1 MNAEVQRSQIAA
13 AWTAR
18 YGATA
23 PPSRMPWNET
33 VALLLRH
40 HSVRAYRS
48 DPVPEGTLEL
58 LVAAAQSAPT
68 SSNMQTWSVVAVSDP
83 ASRAALAK
91 VAADQTHVV
100 QCPLFL
106 VFLADLSRAA
116 RIAERQGEPMANLP
130 YLETFLVAALD
141 AALAGQNAVTAAE
154 SLGLSTVYI
163 GALRNDPERV
173 AQVLGLPKGAMGVF
187 GLCVGHADADTPAGI
202 RPRLPQD
209 AILHRERYDVG
220 AETDA
225 LARYDATFAASRHG
239 GGGPW
244 TQRVRNRLGLL
255 PSLAGRETLKATL
268 RRLGFPL
275 A

>member
-1 MNAEVQRSQIAA
+1 LNAETQRSQIET

-18 YGATA
+18 YGATE
-23 PPSRMPWNET
+23 PPSAMPWNET

-58 LVAAAQSAPT
+58 LVAAGQSAPT
-68 SSNMQTWSVVAVSDP
+68 SSNMQTWSVVAVNDP
-83 ASRAALAK
+83 ETRAVLAN
-91 VAADQTHVV
+91 VAADQKHVEA
-100 QCPLFL
+100 CPLFL

-141 AALAGQNAVTAAE
+141 AALAAQNAVTAAE

-163 GALRNDPERV
+163 GALRNDPARV
-173 AQVLGLPKGAMGVF
+173 ASALGLPQGAVGMF
-187 GLCVGHADADTPAGI
+187 GLCVGYADEARPAGI
-202 RPRLPQD
+202 RPRLPQA
-209 AILHRERYDVG
+209 AILHRERYDIA

-225 LARYDATFAASRHG
+225 LTRYDATFAASRHG

-244 TQRVRNRLGLL
+244 TERVRNRLGLL